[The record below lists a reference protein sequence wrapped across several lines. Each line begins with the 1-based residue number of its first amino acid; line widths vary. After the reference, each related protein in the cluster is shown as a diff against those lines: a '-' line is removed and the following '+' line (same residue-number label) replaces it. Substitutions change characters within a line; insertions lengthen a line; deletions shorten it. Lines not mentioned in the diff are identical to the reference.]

1 MMSITKSIEYNMG
14 YRKAINEIQ
23 IKLYDAI
30 NEYAEKGTEDC
41 LGEDTV
47 QKMCEVFKTMVYKA
61 CADLRY

>member
-14 YRKAINEIQ
+14 YRKAIDEIQ
-23 IKLYDAI
+23 VKLYDAI
-30 NEYAEKGTEDC
+30 NEYAEKGAEDH
-41 LGEDTV
+41 LDEDTV

>member
-14 YRKAINEIQ
+14 YRKATNEIQ

-30 NEYAEKGTEDC
+30 NEYAEKGTEEHLD
-41 LGEDTV
+41 EDTV
-47 QKMCEVFKTMVYKA
+47 QEMCEVFKAMVDKA